1 MAVSVKPRKY
11 DSTAAKPVREYETAT
26 KPISEYQE
34 SDWIDVVDEGIGSSG
49 LPNKT
54 RRQALINALEPWMRD
69 KYSRELGF
77 HNLVGDDPDARRFVF
92 LESSLQDEPAIGYRT
107 RGMFWRPQEKAG
119 LNDSRIRLKIIDAI
133 ERGEAPFH
141 SAGLT
146 QPGERY
152 DPGDLPLG
160 GGIASLGPGAFTRN
174 PVGFYSPDEIPISLQ
189 ARREVGLPPEYS
201 VGWTKGMETAAH
213 EMDHSGLAALR
224 AYLMKKD
231 AWMNEDR
238 AKYASIPIHGSPEE
252 KYVQALQATNR
263 PIPVAR
269 RPAQKAAE
277 EVVLK
282 THPEPFEHPVQGQA
296 LEMLRQHFAGR
307 RLYPPRRS
315 DQRQAAR

>member
-1 MAVSVKPRKY
+1 MAVSVKPKKY
-11 DSTAAKPVREYETAT
+11 DSTAAKPVREYETGT

-49 LPNKT
+49 LPDKT
-54 RRQALINALEPWMRD
+54 RRQALINVLEPWMRD

-77 HNLVGDDPDARRFVF
+77 HNLVGDDPDARRLVF
-92 LESSLQDEPAIGYRT
+92 LKSPLRDEPRVGYKT
-107 RGMFWRPQEKAG
+107 RGMFSRPREKVG
-119 LNDSRIRLKIIDAI
+119 LDESRSRSKILEKI
-133 ERGEAPFH
+133 EEGEAPFH

-189 ARREVGLPPEYS
+189 ARREAGLPPEYS
-201 VGWTKGMETAAH
+201 VGWTKGMETAGH

-224 AYLMKKD
+224 AYLLNKD

-238 AKYASIPIHGSPEE
+238 AKYASIPVQGGPEE

-263 PIPVAR
+263 PIHVAR
-269 RPAQKAAE
+269 RPAQIAAE
-277 EVVLK
+277 EAALK
-282 THPEPFEHPVQGQA
+282 AYPNPSQQSVQGQA